1 MASDDD
7 VSTFLT
13 SPLVRWV
20 SSLVPG
26 TGEVTWPVLAQGVAL
41 SQTLESLETG
51 IVLEI
56 DTEPS
61 DIAARAR
68 NMKLIVNSI
77 KKFYSDSLNQMLMI
91 TLPSPR
97 ELSLI
102 PPSPGSLQQMETLLL
117 LLLGAAVQSDH
128 KQDIVIAI
136 KNLPLDTQHG
146 IVDRIRAVTDN
157 PNLVWN
163 MDLNNPTSM
172 GESQRD
178 MMYQVLV
185 DHASRFVVEIR
196 KKIYQLQFSSNVM
209 VSIKELL
216 SHPWSANKEKLFGES
231 KLVAVEGNANFN
243 IFEQNV
249 GEDES
254 SIFTNE
260 IEFQNQ

>member
-1 MASDDD
+1 MASDDEI
-7 VSTFLT
+7 SSFLV

-26 TGEVTWPVLAQGVAL
+26 TREVTWPILAQGVVL

-61 DIAARAR
+61 DTSARAR
-68 NMKLIVNSI
+68 NMRLVVNSI
-77 KKFYSDSLNQMLMI
+77 KKFYSDSLNQMLMLP
-91 TLPSPR
+91 LPSPR
-97 ELSLI
+97 DLSLI
-102 PPSPGSLQQMETLLL
+102 PPTPSSLHQMENLLL

-128 KQDIVIAI
+128 KQDIIIAI

-163 MDLNNPTSM
+163 KDFNNPTTM

-178 MMYQVLV
+178 VMYQVLV
-185 DHASRFVVEIR
+185 DHATRLVV
-196 KKIYQLQFSSNVM
+196 
-209 VSIKELL
+209 
-216 SHPWSANKEKLFGES
+216 
-231 KLVAVEGNANFN
+231 
-243 IFEQNV
+243 V
-249 GEDES
+249 GCS
-254 SIFTNE
+254 L
-260 IEFQNQ
+260 